1 MSRREKEEQEEEG
14 RKKRKNREVK
24 GERKGQGIR
33 KVNYNGAN
41 KVKSTG
47 FWVRIQLRISFGLVW
62 TVRKGRSLGDV
73 YNIQP

>member
-1 MSRREKEEQEEEG
+1 MSRREKEEQEQEG
-14 RKKRKNREVK
+14 RKEKRKNREVK

-47 FWVRIQLRISFGLVW
+47 QDCG
-62 TVRKGRSLGDV
+62 
-73 YNIQP
+73 

>member
-1 MSRREKEEQEEEG
+1 MSRREKEEQEQEG
-14 RKKRKNREVK
+14 RKKKRRKNREVK

-47 FWVRIQLRISFGLVW
+47 QDCG
-62 TVRKGRSLGDV
+62 
-73 YNIQP
+73 